1 MKNWNLSNP
10 KVRELFVASST
21 CVAQKDIVYP
31 VPKEK
36 IKANSINLADTK
48 LVRCSNPKCF
58 KMNEFGQQQPT
69 YFHFCCYATNLE
81 KDQTMNEL
89 VYNADIDTLS
99 PEHEVELEKIALD
112 KLKSTRVILPVC
124 GKLCYN
130 MIVKGR
136 KKKIDSQN
144 TKNMNDSTEI
154 VPAEIPN
161 QHKRWD
167 SDGTENSL
175 SSEAVIINWLTTAE
189 NAEQYFGGTHGKNNT
204 VNGISKDTYHVRIS
218 NLIHKENCTY
228 IE

>member
-1 MKNWNLSNP
+1 
-10 KVRELFVASST
+10 
-21 CVAQKDIVYP
+21 
-31 VPKEK
+31 
-36 IKANSINLADTK
+36 
-48 LVRCSNPKCF
+48 
-58 KMNEFGQQQPT
+58 
-69 YFHFCCYATNLE
+69 
-81 KDQTMNEL
+81 MNEL